1 MRKLIWVFF
10 LVISNFIT
18 AQTPDYSKPGRHQV
32 KILEF
37 RDLYDHTRSDRN
49 IPVKIHYP
57 AEKGFYPV
65 ILMSHGAGGNWDT
78 HYGIAQYLAS
88 YGYVVLCLEHIG
100 SNTTILK
107 KSLHFMQNI
116 NEMIH
121 DINEAAGRPKDV
133 SFAINQLEE
142 WNKSNPVLKDQL
154 DLQNIGLLGH
164 SYGAYTTMVIA
175 GIRPTLDESNGKNK
189 SGKVLVSGLNDD
201 RVKACVALSPQG
213 ANPPFFTTESF
224 VTLKTPL
231 LGISGTNDQLLGGYP
246 PIDRYNSFSL
256 WPENNG
262 NHKFIWLQNA
272 AHNDFSDNDGS
283 GTKNF
288 YSPNRKDVSKIVRAA
303 SLIFFDYHLK
313 NDQNSITQL
322 SDTGLKPYLSVVIN
336 GVEVRSK

>member
-1 MRKLIWVFF
+1 
-10 LVISNFIT
+10 
-18 AQTPDYSKPGRHQV
+18 
-32 KILEF
+32 
-37 RDLYDHTRSDRN
+37 
-49 IPVKIHYP
+49 
-57 AEKGFYPV
+57 
-65 ILMSHGAGGNWDT
+65 MSHGAGGNWDT
-78 HYGIAQYLAS
+78 HYGIAHFLAS
-88 YGYVVLCLEHIG
+88 HGYIVLCLEHIG
-100 SNTTILK
+100 SNTTVLK
-107 KSLHFMQNI
+107 KSMHFMQNI
-116 NEMIH
+116 NDMIH
-121 DINEAAGRPKDV
+121 DSNEAAGRPKDV

-142 WNKSNPVLKDQL
+142 WNKSNPFLKEEI

-175 GIRPTLDESNGKNK
+175 GIRPTLDKNK
-189 SGKVLVSGLNDD
+189 SDKGLVSGLNDD

-213 ANPPFFTTESF
+213 ANPPFFKTESF

-231 LGISGTNDQLLGGYP
+231 LGISGTKDQLFGGYP

-262 NHKFIWLQNA
+262 NHRFIWLQNA

-303 SLIFFDYHLK
+303 SLMFFNYHLK
-313 NDQNSITQL
+313 NDQNSIYLL
-322 SDTGLKPYLSVVIN
+322 STSGLTPYLSNVIN